1 MFLFNKAAVLLNLWL
16 MLFQQIHARN
26 VVEAPPTNTTMAN
39 TSPSWDTIFR
49 TFLGDKLD
57 SLVSILIDY

>member
-1 MFLFNKAAVLLNLWL
+1 MFIFNKAPVLLNLWL

-26 VVEAPPTNTTMAN
+26 VVEAPPTTTTMAE

-49 TFLGDKLD
+49 TFLGNYLD